1 MARARAERDMALG
14 REGSRRSSGSRGWQR
29 PGAPGPGPGREGT
42 RAHVLRLGHK
52 HSRTWP
58 NVPPKFTST
67 WTLRTGPG
75 LKLASLQM

>member
-52 HSRTWP
+52 HS
-58 NVPPKFTST
+58 
-67 WTLRTGPG
+67 
-75 LKLASLQM
+75 